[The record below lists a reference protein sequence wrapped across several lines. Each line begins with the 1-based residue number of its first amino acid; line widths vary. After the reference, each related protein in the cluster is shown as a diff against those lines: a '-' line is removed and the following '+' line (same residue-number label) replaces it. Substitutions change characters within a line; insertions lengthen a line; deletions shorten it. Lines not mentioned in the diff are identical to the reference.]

1 MYNEFHLFRF
11 VNRAE
16 GSGVALD
23 CLVVFVF
30 TSRMNLAFFPENSQ
44 NCDMFELVGNAALCG
59 CKDQILLIF
68 QGILVSLYTLIYRQI
83 PLSIGTLNSL
93 ENRLRATSREF
104 ESLTL
109 RHKSQ

>member
-1 MYNEFHLFRF
+1 MYNEFHLFKF

-30 TSRMNLAFFPENSQ
+30 TSRMNLAFFLENSQ
-44 NCDMFELVGNAALCG
+44 NRDMFELIGIAVYCG
-59 CKDQILLIF
+59 CKDQNSLIF
-68 QGILVSLYTLIYRQI
+68 QGISVSLYTLIYRQL

-93 ENRLRATSREF
+93 ENRLASASREF
-104 ESLTL
+104 ESLAL
-109 RHKSQ
+109 HQI